1 MRISLNHCKLVL
13 TLHILKVSHHFRTTS
28 QMPASELYSTSD
40 IPIRRNIFDDDD
52 FDQLAVDG
60 SRLHF
65 GRHNKERTADD
76 ILEDRSNAPNKAAI
90 LSALAAF
97 DSDDD
102 ERDDTYDI
110 ADVGGTV
117 DSATPGNS
125 IEEPNTDIHDAI
137 EEVLFRSY
145 KTTPK
150 LFGRDAMTRR
160 SKERTTL
167 REQTGMTDEALEG
180 WSLMLSRDA
189 RQSRRLEAKY
199 SAFSGGQVH
208 LASTAWRASPAG
220 SGTEEPDVDINNRGR
235 GGRLLAGRGRGGRG
249 RGRGN
254 VAGSTGDK
262 DTEAARRRKEAN
274 KGSSA
279 NHNRKAQNA
288 KKMAQGGFSG

>member
-1 MRISLNHCKLVL
+1 ML
-13 TLHILKVSHHFRTTS
+13 
-28 QMPASELYSTSD
+28 AYELEVPSD
-40 IPIRRNIFDDDD
+40 IPIRRNIFDDDE

-60 SRLHF
+60 SKLHF
-65 GRHNKERTADD
+65 GRQNKNRTADD
-76 ILEDRSNAPNKAAI
+76 VLQDRSNAPNKAAI

-117 DSATPGNS
+117 DSATPGNNL
-125 IEEPNTDIHDAI
+125 EEPNTDVHDAI
-137 EEVLFRSY
+137 EEILFRSY
-145 KTTPK
+145 KVTPK
-150 LFGRDAMTRR
+150 LFSRDAMTRR
-160 SKERTTL
+160 SKERMAL
-167 REQTGMTDEALEG
+167 KEQTGMTDEAIEG

-189 RQSRRLEAKY
+189 RQLRRLEAKF
-199 SAFSGGQVH
+199 SASSGGQID
-208 LASTAWRASPAG
+208 LAPTAWRASPAG
-220 SGTEEPDVDINNRGR
+220 SGLEESDTDSNNRGK
-235 GGRLLAGRGRGGRG
+235 GGRLLAGRGGRGGRGRG

-254 VAGSTGDK
+254 VAGPTGDK
-262 DTEAARRRKEAN
+262 DTEAARRRKETN